1 MEEIKN
7 STKSKMQK
15 SIEKL
20 KSDLSKIR
28 TGRAHTGILDHLTV
42 DYYGSQTAINQVAN
56 VTVGDSVTINV
67 QPYEKTMIPVI
78 EKAIR
83 EGDMGLNPATT
94 GDIIRIPLPPLTEER
109 RRDLIK
115 VVKSEGENSKVA
127 IRNAR
132 RDANDSLKKMLKDK
146 EISEDDFSF
155 DLTGS
160 NLKVIVDPM
169 SAQYLQGST
178 IEYQKTLMAEQFAI
192 RNPNAQ
198 TKCGCG
204 SSFSV

>member
-1 MEEIKN
+1 MDEVKIIAK
-7 STKSKMQK
+7 TKMQK

-20 KSDLSKIR
+20 KNDLSKIR

-67 QPYEKTMIPVI
+67 QPYEKNMISII

-83 EGDMGLNPATT
+83 EGDLGLNPATT

-132 RDANDSLKKMLKDK
+132 RDANDALKKLIKDK
-146 EISEDDFSF
+146 EISEDDERRAQDDVQKVTDQYISEIDKIIESKEK
-155 DLTGS
+155 DL
-160 NLKVIVDPM
+160 L
-169 SAQYLQGST
+169 
-178 IEYQKTLMAEQFAI
+178 AI
-192 RNPNAQ
+192 
-198 TKCGCG
+198 
-204 SSFSV
+204 